1 MSPQGRPEG
10 ASTPMRVSADGSPA
24 SAQGRA
30 TARREGAP
38 RLHVESVGQGR
49 PLVLLHGF
57 ALHGGLFAPLLPA
70 LAQHHR
76 VHVVDLPGHGHSD
89 PIDPWTIDAVV
100 AALERAFVA
109 EPQPLAVM
117 GWSLGGVIALAWALA
132 HPDRLR
138 KLVLVGTSPRFV
150 ADESWPHAMAPE
162 MLARF
167 GDELRVACKL
177 TLQRFLSLQVQGSEA
192 GYATLV
198 ALRHQLIARGEPDPT
213 MLCAALGA
221 LAGADLRADVARIA
235 IPTLIVAGESD
246 TLAPP
251 EASAWLVRA
260 LPAAQLLRLP
270 GAGHAPFLSHP
281 EAFRDALLGFLA
293 DE

>member
-10 ASTPMRVSADGSPA
+10 ESAPTRVSAEGSPVGP
-24 SAQGRA
+24 QGRP
-30 TARREGAP
+30 EGAP

-57 ALHGGLFAPLLPA
+57 ALHGGLFAQLLPA

-150 ADESWPHAMAPE
+150 ADESWPHAMAPA

-167 GDELRVACKL
+167 GDELRVACRL

-192 GYATLV
+192 GHATLV
-198 ALRHQLIARGEPDPT
+198 ALRHQLFARGEPDPV
-213 MLCAALGA
+213 MLHAALGT
-221 LAGADLRADVARIA
+221 LAGADLRGDAARIA
-235 IPTLIVAGESD
+235 IPTLVVAGERD
-246 TLAPP
+246 TLAPSA
-251 EASAWLVRA
+251 ASAWLAQA
-260 LPAAQLLRLP
+260 LPAAQLLQLP

>member
-1 MSPQGRPEG
+1 MSAP
-10 ASTPMRVSADGSPA
+10 S
-24 SAQGRA
+24 RA
-30 TARREGAP
+30 VARREGAS

-57 ALHGGLFAPLLPA
+57 ALHGGLFAPLVPA
-70 LAQHHR
+70 FAKHHR

-100 AALERAFVA
+100 AALERALA
-109 EPQPLAVM
+109 TEQQPLAVM

-132 HPDRLR
+132 HPHRLR
-138 KLVLVGTSPRFV
+138 RLVLVGTSPRFV
-150 ADESWPHAMAPE
+150 ADDAWPHAMAPE

-167 GDELRVACKL
+167 GDELRVACRL

-192 GYATLV
+192 GHATLA
-198 ALRHQLIARGEPDPT
+198 ALRHQLFARGEPDPA
-213 MLCAALGA
+213 MLRAALGT
-221 LAGADLRADVARIA
+221 LARADLRNDVARIA
-235 IPTLIVAGESD
+235 IPTLVVAGECD

-251 EASAWLVRA
+251 EASAWLAQA
-260 LPAAQLLRLP
+260 LPAAELLRLP

>member
-1 MSPQGRPEG
+1 MSVP
-10 ASTPMRVSADGSPA
+10 
-24 SAQGRA
+24 GRA
-30 TARREGAP
+30 MAQREAAP
-38 RLHVESVGQGR
+38 RLYVESVGQGR

-57 ALHGGLFAPLLPA
+57 ALHGGLFAQVLPA

-76 VHVVDLPGHGHSD
+76 VHVVDLPGHGHSE

-100 AALERAFVA
+100 AALQRAFVA
-109 EPQPLAVM
+109 EQQPLAVM

-192 GYATLV
+192 AHATLV
-198 ALRHQLIARGEPDPT
+198 ALRHQLLGRGEPDPAT
-213 MLCAALGA
+213 LHAALGT
-221 LAGADLRADVARIA
+221 LTSADLRGDVARIA
-235 IPTLIVAGESD
+235 IPTLVVAGERD

-251 EASAWLVRA
+251 ESSAWLAQA
-260 LPAAQLLRLP
+260 LPAAELLRLP

>member
-1 MSPQGRPEG
+1 MSLPSG
-10 ASTPMRVSADGSPA
+10 AV
-24 SAQGRA
+24 
-30 TARREGAP
+30 ARHRGAP

-57 ALHGGLFAPLLPA
+57 ALHGGLFAPLVPA
-70 LAQHHR
+70 FAKHHR

-89 PIDPWTIDAVV
+89 PIEPWTIDAVV
-100 AALERAFVA
+100 AALERAFA
-109 EPQPLAVM
+109 TDQQPLAVM

-132 HPDRLR
+132 HPHRLR
-138 KLVLVGTSPRFV
+138 RLVLVGTSPRFV
-150 ADESWPHAMAPE
+150 ADDAWPHAMAPE

-167 GDELRVACKL
+167 GDELRVACRL

-192 GYATLV
+192 GHATLA
-198 ALRHQLIARGEPDPT
+198 ALRHQLFARGEPDPA
-213 MLCAALGA
+213 MLRAALGT
-221 LAGADLRADVARIA
+221 LASADLRNDVARIA
-235 IPTLIVAGESD
+235 IPTLVVAGECD

-251 EASAWLVRA
+251 EASAWLAQA
-260 LPAAQLLRLP
+260 LPAAELLRLP